1 MDILKYVNILKST
14 LSEWLRFD
22 RWWSRK
28 TDLEKS
34 NLRKN
39 SFIFSLIGLLIYQYV
54 NYRVESK
61 IVANDHKNEISN
73 CNKEL
78 NTIKSEETERMRI
91 QISKYEI
98 KDSDRINAERQRD
111 SALIVISMM
120 KNK

>member
-1 MDILKYVNILKST
+1 MDILKYANVLKST

-28 TDLEKS
+28 TELEKS

-39 SFIFSLIGLLIYQYV
+39 FFIFSLVGLLIYQYV

-61 IVANDHKNEISN
+61 IVANDFKNEMSN

>member
-1 MDILKYVNILKST
+1 LEILKYINIIKNSLT
-14 LSEWLRFD
+14 EWFRFD
-22 RWWSRK
+22 RWWSKK
-28 TDLEKS
+28 TELEKL

-39 SFIFSLIGLLIYQYV
+39 FFIFSLLGIAVYQYV
-54 NYRVESK
+54 NNKVEVK
-61 IVANDHKNEISN
+61 IITNDFKNEVSN

-120 KNK
+120 KKK